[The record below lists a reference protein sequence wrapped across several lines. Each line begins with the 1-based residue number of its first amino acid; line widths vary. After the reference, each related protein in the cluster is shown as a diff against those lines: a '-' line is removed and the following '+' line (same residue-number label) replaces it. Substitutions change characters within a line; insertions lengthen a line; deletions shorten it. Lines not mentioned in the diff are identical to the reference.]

1 LKQYGD
7 QLVACFAV
15 DQDETGTTQTVAVNQ

>member
-1 LKQYGD
+1 PQLKDYGG

-15 DQDETGTTQTVAVNQ
+15 DQDENPQR

>member
-1 LKQYGD
+1 YGG

-15 DQDETGTTQTVAVNQ
+15 DQDENPQKSHA

>member
-1 LKQYGD
+1 QPQLKDYGG

-15 DQDETGTTQTVAVNQ
+15 DQDENPQR

>member
-1 LKQYGD
+1 LKDYGG

-15 DQDETGTTQTVAVNQ
+15 DQDENGEKPHA

>member
-1 LKQYGD
+1 LQPQLKKYGD

-15 DQDETGTTQTVAVNQ
+15 DQDEQQHIR

>member
-1 LKQYGD
+1 LKDYGG

-15 DQDETGTTQTVAVNQ
+15 DQDENPQKNLA

>member
-1 LKQYGD
+1 PQLKDYGG

-15 DQDETGTTQTVAVNQ
+15 DQDENGEKPHA

>member
-1 LKQYGD
+1 QLKEYDG

-15 DQDETGTTQTVAVNQ
+15 DQDENPQKPLS

>member
-1 LKQYGD
+1 LKDYGG

-15 DQDETGTTQTVAVNQ
+15 DQDENGEKPQV

>member
-1 LKQYGD
+1 LKDYGG

-15 DQDETGTTQTVAVNQ
+15 DQDENPQR